1 MPSPQLVRQLDGLDM
16 ARIVVIGLM
25 AAMFS
30 TFALGQNRPPSPESQ
45 VIKKKMKAQQSP
57 TDVSAQCLPG
67 QKQCNGLGG
76 HGANMWACC
85 KANDTCGHSFDGIPY
100 CK

>member
-1 MPSPQLVRQLDGLDM
+1 MT
-16 ARIVVIGLM
+16 RIIVIGLM

-30 TFALGQNRPPSPESQ
+30 TFALGQGLPPSPESQ
-45 VIKKKMKAQQSP
+45 AITKKKGQQLR
-57 TDVSAQCLPG
+57 TNVSAQCPAG

-76 HGANMWACC
+76 HGATLWACC
-85 KANDTCGHSFDGIPY
+85 KANETCGQSFDGFPF

>member
-1 MPSPQLVRQLDGLDM
+1 MT
-16 ARIVVIGLM
+16 RIIVIGLM

-30 TFALGQNRPPSPESQ
+30 TFALGQSLPPSPDSQ
-45 VIKKKMKAQQSP
+45 VTTKKKGQQPRSN
-57 TDVSAQCLPG
+57 VSAQCPAG

-76 HGANMWACC
+76 HGATLLTCC
-85 KANDTCGHSFDGIPY
+85 KANETCGQSFDGFPF